1 MASIQYKTCIS
12 KVCKHRAQGAGF
24 DWRNGMFM
32 RLTSGAKRFWRD
44 ESGNTTVD
52 WVVLISGIL
61 GMTFI
66 VMGSISGGV
75 SIFGDKAG
83 DELATREVGRF

>member
-1 MASIQYKTCIS
+1 M
-12 KVCKHRAQGAGF
+12 
-24 DWRNGMFM
+24 
-32 RLTSGAKRFWRD
+32 LTRVLSGARSFWRD

-75 SIFGDKAG
+75 TVFGDKAG